1 MLSNLLFAFW
11 PNTDALS
18 FGCSKLFQILLPLG
32 VFMVIQELPGFRSF
46 VLRLLARLS
55 SSGDT
60 QRAEAVFNMLVG
72 FASWK
77 IGCDFG
83 FLIVNRAAA
92 PWSIAFTFAGL
103 IPYAILQYVVYYLLG
118 SKMLVQGRL
127 NPFDERPTPAP
138 TQPRRAWQRFIAKFF
153 HEDGNATSD
162 DVPLRKVALKPLVDY
177 GSILITWPLYN
188 VGLLFLQSGELN
200 FAPFVRFNF
209 LSIFAFY
216 VVNVF
221 GYILGYNFGEWAYR
235 QYRRWRD
242 RISAASAATTEAA
255 QVNPWQ
261 AFCQRHGL
269 SGHWLV
275 SSVCGVMAVVLIEPY
290 LAGAIFAASDRVQ
303 HAWFYAFG
311 HIEGAAV
318 EQVLAAADD
327 TVGPV
332 PAAETLIASFPD
344 EWVAL
349 QLDGPRIADA
359 RDFIEFSP

>member
-1 MLSNLLFAFW
+1 MLSNLVFAFW
-11 PNTDALS
+11 PSTDALS

-32 VFMVIQELPGFRSF
+32 VFVAIQELPGFRSL
-46 VLRLLARLS
+46 VRRLLARLCPAVEP
-55 SSGDT
+55 
-60 QRAEAVFNMLVG
+60 QRAEAIFNMLVG

-103 IPYAILQYVVYYLLG
+103 VPYAILQYLVYYLLG
-118 SKMLVQGRL
+118 SKMLIQGKI
-127 NPFDERPTPAP
+127 NPFDDRPPEPAP
-138 TQPRRAWQRFIAKFF
+138 KPRRWWQRFIAKFC
-153 HEDGNATSD
+153 HEDGNATTD

-221 GYILGYNFGEWAYR
+221 GYILGYNLGEWLYQ
-235 QYRRWRD
+235 QYCRLRD
-242 RISAASAATTEAA
+242 RFRVAATVPQPQTHLR
-255 QVNPWQ
+255 

-269 SGHWLV
+269 NGHWFV
-275 SSVCGVMAVVLIEPY
+275 SSVFGVIAVILIEPY
-290 LAGAIFAASDRVQ
+290 LAGAIFAASDRIQ

-311 HIEGAAV
+311 RVEGAPVA
-318 EQVLAAADD
+318 QVLAATGKA
-327 TVGPV
+327 GSSNLPN
-332 PAAETLIASFPD
+332 AEALIAGFPQ

-359 RDFIEFSP
+359 RDFIESSP